1 MTGKIR
7 MKNKTSLAVRS
18 IGVLFFGFT
27 IFLPAV
33 YLIVIIT
40 ALIHYGRVDFDVLR
54 SGIILEA
61 ALKQAIL
68 MSSISTILYI
78 IFQCDRAR
86 RR

>member
-1 MTGKIR
+1 MTGKIKV
-7 MKNKTSLAVRS
+7 KNKTGLAIRS
-18 IGVLFFGFT
+18 MGVLLFGFT

-33 YLIVIIT
+33 YLIVVIT

-54 SGIILEA
+54 SGRILEA

>member
-1 MTGKIR
+1 MTGKIKV
-7 MKNKTSLAVRS
+7 KNKTGLAIRS
-18 IGVLFFGFT
+18 MGVLLFGFT

-33 YLIVIIT
+33 YLIVVIT

-54 SGIILEA
+54 SGRILEA

-78 IFQCDRAR
+78 IFQCDLAR